1 MTSHKE
7 REQQHERIQAQSII
21 ETYMTMISACY
32 KLSRSPSV
40 SAELRKVHA
49 EDAEN
54 YARGLLDLMQKN
66 NAQIPLE

>member
-32 KLSRSPSV
+32 KLSRSSRVPD
-40 SAELRKVHA
+40 ELKKAHA
-49 EDAEN
+49 QEGVNFAKC
-54 YARGLLDLMQKN
+54 LLAIMEKN
-66 NAQIPLE
+66 NEQV